1 MVEKLGERLVFRQ
14 LYTRT
19 SSCSGHEIHLGG
31 GKLLALNSADKDL
44 NHWFKVGT
52 INYQI

>member
-1 MVEKLGERLVFRQ
+1 MVEKLRERLIFRQ

-31 GKLLALNSADKDL
+31 GKILALNSVEKDL
-44 NHWFKVGT
+44 NR
-52 INYQI
+52 